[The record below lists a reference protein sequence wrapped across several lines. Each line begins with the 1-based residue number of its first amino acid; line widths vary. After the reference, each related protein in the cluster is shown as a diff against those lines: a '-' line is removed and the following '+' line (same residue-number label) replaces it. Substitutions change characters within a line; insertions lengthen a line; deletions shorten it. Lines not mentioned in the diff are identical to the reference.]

1 MAVDKNLIDEYLIK
15 WQSILRLKDWDIE
28 SRLVEVEWRKSGDIK
43 IDDANKMAILMIN
56 SNTLMTNL
64 EELVIHEL
72 LHLRVWGLDQMI
84 EGYVNIVFG
93 EDEADPKREFA
104 MTSFFKELEVTVE
117 DLTKGYLEANGGGK
131 PSFHRVE
138 KQVAAEIGTSAK

>member
-28 SRLVEVEWRKSGDIK
+28 SRLVDVEWRKSGDIK
-43 IDDANKMAILMIN
+43 IDDANKMAVLMIN
-56 SNTLMTNL
+56 NNTQMTNL

-93 EDEADPKREFA
+93 EDEANPKREFA
-104 MTSFFKELEVTVE
+104 MTTFFKELEATVE
-117 DLTKGYLEANGGGK
+117 DLTKGYLEANGGEK

-138 KQVAAEIGTSAK
+138 KQIAAEIGSCI

>member
-28 SRLVEVEWRKSGDIK
+28 SRLVDVEWRKSGDIK
-43 IDDANKMAILMIN
+43 IDDANKMAVLMIN

-93 EDEADPKREFA
+93 EDETDPKREFA
-104 MTSFFKELEVTVE
+104 MTTFFKELEVTVE
-117 DLTKGYLEANGGGK
+117 DLTKGYLEANGGGM

-138 KQVAAEIGTSAK
+138 KQVATEIGTCI